1 LPPSAGPTTPRRSR
15 ACQVRARTERYDGD
29 WDAPTSHTVQQQVN
43 PAFAAAFHPKP
54 RAATPDTETLPE
66 VTGVN
71 DLDDNAV
78 AEARAEARQRL
89 MLGDTSLIT
98 VPVDAMGRETAK
110 QLYGTNLVRRAL
122 QLASAARSSLLT
134 YGRR

>member
-1 LPPSAGPTTPRRSR
+1 
-15 ACQVRARTERYDGD
+15 
-29 WDAPTSHTVQQQVN
+29 
-43 PAFAAAFHPKP
+43 
-54 RAATPDTETLPE
+54 

-71 DLDDNAV
+71 DLDDNTV

-89 MLGDTSLIT
+89 MVGDTSLIT
-98 VPVDAMGRETAK
+98 VTVDAMGRETAE

-122 QLASAARSSLLT
+122 QLANAARSSLLT